1 MNADTVISVSGLGYV
16 GLPLALSLAR
26 HFHVVAYDLSK
37 DRVAMLRRAED
48 PSGVLPPGDFRGADI
63 EFSDTE
69 ADLAR
74 ANFHIVAVPTPV
86 DDNHEPDITLL
97 RKAMAAVGRNMRK
110 GDIVVSEST
119 VYPGCTEDDCLP
131 ILESE
136 SGLKVDTDFGLAY
149 SPERVNPG
157 DKVHTL
163 ATVVKVVSARTPA
176 TLEAVAR
183 VYATVVGA
191 GIHRAPSIKVA
202 EAAKIIEN
210 TQRDVNIALMNELSA
225 IMCRMG
231 VSTADVLAA
240 AGTKWNFL
248 HFTPGLVGGH
258 CIGVDPYYLDH
269 KARQLGVEPRVI
281 SGARAVNDDAGRRV
295 ARETLRR
302 AAAAPGSL
310 RVLIL
315 GLTYKPDIP
324 DVRNTRVIDIM
335 GELRQAGVAS
345 VDVVDPVASARDSL
359 ALYGFAPLAQ
369 PDGVYDCAIVAT
381 AHTCFK
387 TLSADFF
394 KSHVR
399 EGGVVAD
406 VYGILGPIGR
416 YDIWSL

>member
-1 MNADTVISVSGLGYV
+1 MKTDIIISVSGLGYV
-16 GLPLALSLAR
+16 GLPLALALAR

-37 DRVAMLRRAED
+37 DRVAMLKCAQD
-48 PSGVLPPGDFRGADI
+48 PSGVLPPSAFKDADI
-63 EFSDTE
+63 VFTDVE
-69 ADLAR
+69 ADIAQ

-86 DDNHEPDITLL
+86 DDNHQPDITLL
-97 RKAMAAVGRNMRK
+97 RKAMAAVGRNMRR

-131 ILESE
+131 ILEKE
-136 SGLKVDTDFGLAY
+136 SGLKTDTDFGLAY

-157 DKVHTL
+157 DDVHTL
-163 ATVVKVVSARTPA
+163 ETVVKVVSARTPA
-176 TLEAVAR
+176 TLETVAR
-183 VYATVVGA
+183 VYSTVVKA
-191 GIHRAPSIKVA
+191 GILRAPSIKVA

-231 VSTADVLAA
+231 VNTADVLDA

-269 KARQLGVEPRVI
+269 KARELGIETRVI

-302 AAAAPGSL
+302 MGADAKSL
-310 RVLIL
+310 RVLVL

-324 DVRNTRVIDIM
+324 DVRNTRVTDIVD
-335 GELRQAGVAS
+335 ELRKNGVTGI
-345 VDVVDPVASARDSL
+345 DVVDPVASARDSM
-359 ALYGFAPLAQ
+359 ALYGFAPLVEA
-369 PDGVYDCAIVAT
+369 DGMYDCAIVAT
-381 AHTCFK
+381 AHACFK
-387 TLSADFF
+387 ALSADFF
-394 KSHVR
+394 RSHVK

-406 VYGILGPIGR
+406 VYGILGAIGN
-416 YDIWSL
+416 YDKWSL